1 MIFDEKNAILFDN
14 EYSYSCIYFLIKN
27 NVVVYVGKTINGKWR
42 IKQHKYDKDYDKVY
56 IIKCKSDDLMEL
68 EDKYMMKYKPRYN
81 MLYNTNRKNI
91 ITTYNEVRKKFN
103 IGIIELIEYI
113 KNNNIEIEKFK
124 NVESIKYLDY
134 LKIKEYFG
142 DNK

>member
-14 EYSYSCIYFLIKN
+14 EYSHSCIYFLIKN

-42 IKQHKYDKDYDKVY
+42 IKQHRYDKNYDKVY
-56 IIKCKSDDLMEL
+56 IIKCESDDLMEL
-68 EDKYMMKYKPRYN
+68 EDKYMMKYKPEYN
-81 MLYNTNRKNI
+81 ILYNTNRKNI
-91 ITTYNEVRKKFN
+91 ITTYNEVRRKFN
-103 IGIIELIEYI
+103 TGIIELIEYI

-142 DNK
+142 GK